1 MINVRKIYII
11 LYRNNNCLLSFI
23 IVGNKISDKFDDLT
37 HPGETRMQ
45 KFIRK
50 SKKYAEE
57 VKEDIHD
64 TYGNIKDKYFNK

>member
-1 MINVRKIYII
+1 MY
-11 LYRNNNCLLSFI
+11 FI

-37 HPGETRMQ
+37 HPGETRTQ

-64 TYGNIKDKYFNK
+64 AYDNIKDKYFNK